1 MAAEKLRRA
10 QQGLQVI
17 DFCYPKWSTARKNP
31 ETKQTKLQIQ
41 TLTESARRAGRASG
55 RPQREAK
62 SRRRR
67 YAKTKTAPPDPQRQR
82 AGHGPATEK
91 RKQSHPRRR
100 GKKAGNRPTTRND
113 PEGHEP
119 RRTPR
124 GPNRRTGWP
133 QGSQQQRSARGRETI
148 TQQRGAALPRAAGTR
163 GPAG

>member
-1 MAAEKLRRA
+1 M
-10 QQGLQVI
+10 QVI
-17 DFCYPKWSTARKNP
+17 DFCYPRRSTKSTETARKNP
-31 ETKQTKLQIQ
+31 EAKQTTLQRQ
-41 TLTESARRAGRASG
+41 THTESARRAGRASG

-67 YAKTKTAPPDPQRQR
+67 NARTKTAPPNPRRQR
-82 AGHGPATEK
+82 AGHGSATEK

-124 GPNRRTGWP
+124 GPNRRTGGP
-133 QGSQQQRSARGRETI
+133 KGANNKETPEGAKQLHDSGARLGR
-148 TQQRGAALPRAAGTR
+148 
-163 GPAG
+163 